1 MNMPVGAMILI
12 LLSAITLAITFA
24 GIQMA
29 ISTASKTV
37 KEAQTYLS
45 YMTFPAMILG
55 FATMFMGAG
64 DISTFMAY
72 IPIFN
77 TIASMKMVLS
87 GVINYPFLLIGVAVN
102 LVFVIAISIILLQN
116 YL

>member
-1 MNMPVGAMILI
+1 
-12 LLSAITLAITFA
+12 
-24 GIQMA
+24 MA
-29 ISTASKTV
+29 ISTYSRTV

-64 DISTFMAY
+64 DMQGYMEF

-77 TIASMKMVLS
+77 TIASLKMVLA
-87 GVINYPFLLIGVAVN
+87 GVIDYGFLITGVLTNVVFIV
-102 LVFVIAISIILLQN
+102 LVTLFIKRLFNNERVIIK
-116 YL
+116 

>member
-1 MNMPVGAMILI
+1 
-12 LLSAITLAITFA
+12 
-24 GIQMA
+24 MA
-29 ISTASKTV
+29 ISTYSRTV

-64 DISTFMAY
+64 DMQGYMAF

-77 TIASMKMVLS
+77 TIASLKMVLA
-87 GVINYPFLLIGVAVN
+87 GVIDYGFLITGVLTNVVFIVLVTQMTSIIVN
-102 LVFVIAISIILLQN
+102 LELLLVLIQ
-116 YL
+116 LLDLF